1 MSVSVHPMRRNVILI
16 GFIAAVVNFGH
27 LGEVLSVSILH

>member
-16 GFIAAVVNFGH
+16 GFIAAAADFDY
-27 LGEVLSVSILH
+27 LGEVLSVSILQ